1 MTYVKN
7 QMFTNCKK
15 RKKHP
20 VYKDKSGTRRKLVI
34 VRGTL
39 I

>member
-7 QMFTNCKK
+7 TTFQKQKK
-15 RKKHP
+15 KP
-20 VYKDKSGTRRKLVI
+20 VYEDKSDTRRKLVI

-39 I
+39 IR